1 MLYVC
6 VSQGKGLAIILNKP
20 SFAFET
26 LKFSEFAVLFFHP
39 ASLFH
44 WLKHESYCWKHETHN
59 LFSYEHSPPECCVV
73 RSGVIYHVSTRAAL
87 ITRETATNNFQ
98 LKSEEI
104 ILKNISCLLQTLHNY
119 NLEQIGWKTFKWA
132 DISWHSEANFEIA
145 VDNFNKTKMFGC
157 N

>member
-6 VSQGKGLAIILNKP
+6 VSQGKGLAIILK
-20 SFAFET
+20 
-26 LKFSEFAVLFFHP
+26 KFHLPSEFAVLFFHP

-44 WLKHESYCWKHETHN
+44 WLKHESLLEAWDTQSIQFWTLATRVLCGAEWSDISRVHTC
-59 LFSYEHSPPECCVV
+59 P
-73 RSGVIYHVSTRAAL
+73 HVSTRAAL